1 MNVFFYTN
9 HKGKEKKR
17 AENGMCIDLYCT
29 PGALCL
35 EAKSRKNELKRWRE
49 NFATSVFF
57 PLLWILS
64 FLSYFGT
71 GLILLNT
78 LWFKPAL
85 RLLSTLP
92 KHLWGNMAIEES
104 FVRPRVLILSH
115 SNFKPKPKVL
125 NHNLTKSKD
134 TPPFGTD
141 CSSRLISHRIVSRAI
156 TFHRDDKS
164 IPW

>member
-1 MNVFFYTN
+1 MCFSIRII
-9 HKGKEKKR
+9 KEKRRKGR
-17 AENGMCIDLYCT
+17 KMECVLIFI
-29 PGALCL
+29 ALPERSAL
-35 EAKSRKNELKRWRE
+35 RLNREKNELKRWRE